1 MLKPA
6 WIGNLD
12 GCLCGSSDMSIKDS
26 EPQREADMSTMWVS
40 QIRNGILKIG
50 DRIMFLQSEK

>member
-1 MLKPA
+1 M
-6 WIGNLD
+6 GNLD

-26 EPQREADMSTMWVS
+26 EPQREAGMSTMWVS
-40 QIRNGILKIG
+40 QIRNGLLKIG